1 MTHTDSETEKILQ
14 NFLATQATTALAN
27 QRRAVL
33 DRVAG
38 LLSTGHDAR
47 TYAWSS
53 VTPDQVAYLRG
64 EFEKMDMKPR
74 TVRFQLQTLR
84 AYLTRLHE
92 AGLLDAVQL
101 ANVRRVPCPPQ
112 QARGHAGRRLSREEI
127 ALVLSDK
134 GQLPVDRFMR
144 AAFFVLVTTGMRIS
158 EMLALPADC
167 MGKEGRI
174 ELIQKGSRAH
184 TVWITKPVLQVL
196 RLHWQDVPDRD
207 HLVQWPGSKQILR
220 NNFDRELKKLADRV
234 GIEHFTPHDL
244 RRTVAT
250 SLLEKGIDPYVLS
263 SILGH
268 SKPETTAIYDRRPDA
283 VKQQAIQ
290 DMVET
295 IEEGKIIYSAPLG
308 ILSQGKG

>member
-1 MTHTDSETEKILQ
+1 MANTEKILQ
-14 NFLATQATTALAN
+14 NFLATQATPALAN

-33 DRVAG
+33 DRIAN

-47 TYAWSS
+47 TYPWETVA
-53 VTPDQVAYLRG
+53 PEQVAHLRG
-64 EFEKMDMKPR
+64 LFEEMGMKPR

-84 AYLTRLHE
+84 AYMTRLHE
-92 AGLLDAVQL
+92 AGQVDTVQL

-112 QARGHAGRRLSREEI
+112 QARGHAGRRLSSEEI

-134 GQLPVDRFMR
+134 GQRPEDRFMR
-144 AAFFVLVTTGMRIS
+144 ASFFVLVTTGMRIS
-158 EMLALPADC
+158 ELLTLPAQSMD
-167 MGKEGRI
+167 KTGRI
-174 ELIQKGSRAH
+174 ELVQKGSRAH
-184 TVWITKPVLQVL
+184 VVWITKPVLQVL
-196 RLHWQDVPDRD
+196 RLHWQDVPDRKYF
-207 HLVQWPGSKQILR
+207 VQWPRTKQILR
-220 NNFDRELKKLADRV
+220 NNFDRELKRLADRV

-268 SKPETTAIYDRRPDA
+268 SKPETTAIYDRRPDE

-290 DMVET
+290 EMVET
-295 IEEGKIIYSAPLG
+295 IEEGKVIYSAPLG
-308 ILSQGKG
+308 IVSQGKG

>member
-1 MTHTDSETEKILQ
+1 
-14 NFLATQATTALAN
+14 
-27 QRRAVL
+27 
-33 DRVAG
+33 
-38 LLSTGHDAR
+38 
-47 TYAWSS
+47 
-53 VTPDQVAYLRG
+53 
-64 EFEKMDMKPR
+64 MDMKPR